1 MGPKST
7 GCTVISTRSH
17 AKTIKHPSKFKS
29 TVRKVYFMKSTSAQY
44 LLGMWCVVCM
54 FRKSTVR
61 PVFFMKSPVF
71 VGYVVSSVY
80 VQEKYRTSGIFY
92 ENHLYLLGMCVC
104 SGKVPYVRYF
114 YEKYRMSSICWV
126 CICSV

>member
-1 MGPKST
+1 
-7 GCTVISTRSH
+7 
-17 AKTIKHPSKFKS
+17 
-29 TVRKVYFMKSTSAQY
+29 
-44 LLGMWCVVCM
+44 M

-92 ENHLYLLGMCVC
+92 ENYVCVYFQEKYRTPGIFFEKYRMSGIFWEMWCVC

-114 YEKYRMSSICWV
+114 L
-126 CICSV
+126 